1 MNVYCIGGESVSDY
15 IVRAL
20 STDGTIRA
28 FAAITTDMVNK
39 AQKIHNT
46 YPIATA
52 ALGRTLTAAAM
63 MGNMLKGNKDTLT
76 IQIKGDGPLGGI
88 VAVADSKA
96 NVKGYVYHPDVDLPL
111 KSNGKLDV
119 GGAVG
124 RGYLSVVRDLGLK
137 EPYVGQVPLTT
148 GEIAE
153 DLTYYYARS
162 EQIPSAIALGVLVD
176 IDLSVKASGG
186 FIVQLMPDASETVA
200 EKLEDTVRK
209 LPSVTSMIS
218 EGMGPEDILD
228 KVLGEFGWNISEKK
242 ETQYV
247 CGCSRERIERA
258 LVSLGK
264 KELEDIIEEQ
274 GEAELTCHFCN
285 EIYHFNK
292 EQLKFLLEKS
302 TR

>member
-1 MNVYCIGGESVSDY
+1 MPDH

-28 FAAITTDMVNK
+28 FAAITTNLVNE

-63 MGNMLKGNKDTLT
+63 MGAMLKGEQDILT
-76 IQIKGDGPLGGI
+76 IQIKGDGPLGGV
-88 VAVADSKA
+88 VAVADSRA
-96 NVKGYVYHPDVDLPL
+96 NVKGYVHHPHVELPL
-111 KSNGKLDV
+111 KPNGKLDV
-119 GGAVG
+119 GGAIG
-124 RGYLSVVRDLGLK
+124 RNGYLSVIRDLGLK
-137 EPYVGQVPLTT
+137 EPYVGQVPLAT

-153 DLTYYYARS
+153 DLTLYYARS
-162 EQIPSAIALGVLVD
+162 EQTPSAVALGVLVD
-176 IDLSVKASGG
+176 VDLSVKASGG
-186 FIVQLMPDASETVA
+186 FIIQLMPEADDKVA
-200 EKLEDTVRK
+200 EKLENVISQ
-209 LPSVTSMIS
+209 LSPVTSMVS
-218 EGMGPEDILD
+218 EGMNAEDILGKILKD
-228 KVLGEFGWNISEKK
+228 FEWNISEKIDTRY
-242 ETQYV
+242 E

-258 LVSLGK
+258 LISLGK

-285 EIYHFNK
+285 KIYHFNK
-292 EQLKFLLEKS
+292 SELGALLEKS

>member
-1 MNVYCIGGESVSDY
+1 MPDH

-28 FAAITTDMVNK
+28 FAAITTNLVNE

-63 MGNMLKGNKDTLT
+63 MGAMLKGEQDILT
-76 IQIKGDGPLGGI
+76 IQIKGDGPLGGV
-88 VAVADSKA
+88 VAVADSRA
-96 NVKGYVYHPDVDLPL
+96 NVKGYVHHPHVELPL
-111 KSNGKLDV
+111 KPNGKLDV
-119 GGAVG
+119 GGAIG
-124 RGYLSVVRDLGLK
+124 RNGYLSVIRDLGLK
-137 EPYVGQVPLTT
+137 EPYVGQVPLAT

-153 DLTYYYARS
+153 DLTLYYVRS
-162 EQIPSAIALGVLVD
+162 EQVPSAVALGVLVD
-176 IDLSVKASGG
+176 VDLSVKASGG
-186 FIVQLMPDASETVA
+186 FIIQLMPEADDKVA
-200 EKLEDTVRK
+200 EKLENVISQ
-209 LPSVTSMIS
+209 LSPVTSMVS
-218 EGMGPEDILD
+218 EGMNAEDILGKILKD
-228 KVLGEFGWNISEKK
+228 FEWNISEKIDTRY
-242 ETQYV
+242 E

-258 LVSLGK
+258 LISLGK

-285 EIYHFNK
+285 KIYHFNK
-292 EQLKFLLEKS
+292 SELGALLEKS